1 MSVTAGWSEVEIGG
15 HLADVFEPSKPSE
28 FGYTVLYLH
37 GVHVNRLKDN
47 AVYTGLL
54 DRFGLRAVS
63 PITGPTWW
71 TNRISQVFD
80 RQITAEAHL
89 VNNVLPYIEQRWSCR
104 PPRIALLGTSMGGQG
119 ALRLAFKFPN
129 VFPIAAALAPAI
141 DYQKRLED
149 GDPVLRRMY
158 PNAEAARQETAILH
172 VHPLNWPRNIW
183 FACDPTD
190 DRWFDSAE
198 RLRMKLYSLGIPHDC
213 DLDTVAGG
221 HGFQYY
227 DHMAA
232 AALDFIVGRLERE
245 RLRTV

>member
-1 MSVTAGWSEVEIGG
+1 MEIAG
-15 HLADVFEPSKPSE
+15 HPADLFEPARGSE

-37 GVHVNRLKDN
+37 GVRSNRLTDN
-47 AVYTGLL
+47 PIFTDLFDCL
-54 DRFGLRAVS
+54 GLRVIC
-63 PITGPTWW
+63 PIAGATWW
-71 TNRISQVFD
+71 TNRISPDFD
-80 RQITAEAHL
+80 REITAETHL
-89 VNNVLPYIEQRWSCR
+89 VKNVLPYIEARWGSA

-129 VFPIAAALAPAI
+129 VFPVVAALAPAI
-141 DYQKRLED
+141 DYHKRLED

-190 DRWFDSAE
+190 DRWYDSSE
-198 RLRMKLYSLGIPHDC
+198 RLRMKLFSLGIPHVC
-213 DLDTVAGG
+213 ELETVAGG

-227 DHMAA
+227 DQMAPT
-232 AALDFIVGRLERE
+232 ALNFIVARLENE
-245 RLRTV
+245 RLRSVERR